1 MTSSARPR
9 AATLYAILVA
19 VALLVSGCGG
29 NDAQASDGPSKT
41 VSTKA
46 TPTPTPTSTPT
57 AAPSEKPLSAFEG
70 RPQVQALR
78 AYFTAVGQAVNAG
91 DRTLGTVAPL
101 ATAAGLES
109 TRGAVKDDLE
119 HGYRWPG
126 PEPFTPTA
134 VRSSRGS
141 ATVSTCMLSTG
152 WSVDAKTGKTVGG
165 RKARS
170 VKPILVD
177 LKKVAGTWKVDA
189 ILLGT
194 GDCASVAIK
203 EVRW

>member
-1 MTSSARPR
+1 MRSSTRARATALCGIL
-9 AATLYAILVA
+9 AAL
-19 VALLVSGCGG
+19 ALLASACGG
-29 NDAQASDGPSKT
+29 SDAQSSDGPSTT
-41 VSTKA
+41 VSTSA
-46 TPTPTPTSTPT
+46 APTPTPSPT
-57 AAPSEKPLSAFEG
+57 ATPSEEPLSAFEG

-78 AYFTAVGQAVNAG
+78 AYFAAVGQAVNAG

-109 TRGAVKDDLE
+109 TRGAVKGDLE
-119 HGYRWPG
+119 HGYHWPG

-194 GDCASVAIK
+194 GDCASVTIK

>member
-9 AATLYAILVA
+9 TAALCAILVA
-19 VALLVSGCGG
+19 VALLASGCGG
-29 NDAQASDGPSKT
+29 NDAQASVGPSKT
-41 VSTKA
+41 VSTSA
-46 TPTPTPTSTPT
+46 TPTPTAIPT
-57 AAPSEKPLSAFEG
+57 AAPSEEPLSAFED

-78 AYFTAVGQAVNAG
+78 AYFAAVGQAVNAG

-101 ATAAGLES
+101 ATGAGLAS
-109 TRGAVKDDLE
+109 TRGAVQDDLE

-152 WSVDAKTGKTVGG
+152 WSVDPKTGKTVGG

-177 LKKVAGTWKVDA
+177 LKKVAGKWKVDA

-194 GDCASVAIK
+194 GDCASVTMK